1 MFGWHLDRELVSSG
15 MVKTVNIAGAGI
27 GGLTAAIALARRG
40 ISVAVYEQTAA
51 LSEVG
56 AGLQLSPN
64 AMQILRNLGLE
75 DPLREFAFEPES
87 AVIKDGTTSRTY
99 VSVPVKDASET
110 KFGAPYFHV
119 HRADLHR
126 VLCAESA
133 HLGVSFQLGTRLE
146 NFSNSGFIGVP
157 VADVSIAADG
167 VRSAYAE
174 AICPNQPARFT
185 GQVAWR
191 GTVPAGRLSE
201 GLIPPDATVWT
212 GVGKHLVT
220 YYVRGGAILNFVV
233 AEERDNWID
242 SDWNKAGDIDLLRSS
257 FKDWH
262 PTIVTLLE
270 AAQEA
275 NIWAL
280 YDKPVLD
287 RWSAGSVVL
296 LGDACHPTLPFIA
309 QGAAMAIEDAY
320 VLAACLDGVNDVP
333 RALKR
338 YEMLRKPRTSMLQ
351 AKARKNADMFHYRGP
366 LDGLL
371 SKAKLQT
378 ARCLPSRLVMKQFD
392 GIYAYD
398 APAIMG

>member
-133 HLGVSFQLGTRLE
+133 HFGVSFQLGTRLE

-185 GQVAWR
+185 
-191 GTVPAGRLSE
+191 
-201 GLIPPDATVWT
+201 
-212 GVGKHLVT
+212 
-220 YYVRGGAILNFVV
+220 
-233 AEERDNWID
+233 
-242 SDWNKAGDIDLLRSS
+242 
-257 FKDWH
+257 
-262 PTIVTLLE
+262 
-270 AAQEA
+270 
-275 NIWAL
+275 
-280 YDKPVLD
+280 
-287 RWSAGSVVL
+287 
-296 LGDACHPTLPFIA
+296 
-309 QGAAMAIEDAY
+309 
-320 VLAACLDGVNDVP
+320 
-333 RALKR
+333 
-338 YEMLRKPRTSMLQ
+338 
-351 AKARKNADMFHYRGP
+351 
-366 LDGLL
+366 
-371 SKAKLQT
+371 
-378 ARCLPSRLVMKQFD
+378 
-392 GIYAYD
+392 
-398 APAIMG
+398 